1 LKKRR
6 IFAPSLDWSD
16 DHIRLD
22 KSQSHHIRDVLRLKI
37 GSCLDCF
44 DETGRVCETRIDGIK
59 DGIIY
64 LTILEMKSF
73 SQKAGN
79 GISLA
84 QSIVKS
90 NCMDLIIQKSA
101 ELGAVEIIPFISK
114 NSVIKLDEKR
124 KNTKIDR
131 WKKIAVEAVKQ
142 SGSPQIPF
150 INDIISLRE
159 LLELSSGYDMI
170 CIAHPYSERLDLDFK
185 IFQSEKILLVVGPEG
200 GFTDNEIEMLNN
212 LPNTFLWNF
221 HDNILRAETAAL
233 SALSILSYEMNKKD
247 GH

>member
-1 LKKRR
+1 MKKRR

-22 KSQSHHIRDVLRLKI
+22 KSQSHHVRDVLRLKI

-64 LTILEMKSF
+64 LTILEMKPF
-73 SQKAGN
+73 LQNAGT
-79 GISLA
+79 GVSLA

-90 NCMDLIIQKSA
+90 NSMDLIIQKAA
-101 ELGAVEIIPFISK
+101 ELGTVEIIPFISD

-124 KNTKIDR
+124 KNTKLDR
-131 WKKIAVEAVKQ
+131 WNKIAVEAVKQ
-142 SGSPQIPF
+142 SGASQIPV
-150 INDIISLRE
+150 INDIISLRG
-159 LLELSSGYDMI
+159 LLELSSGYETI
-170 CIAHPYSERLDLDFK
+170 CVAHPYSDNLDLNQK
-185 IFQSEKILLVVGPEG
+185 IHQTEKILLVIGPEG
-200 GFTDNEIEMLNN
+200 GFSDDEIKSLEVLQ
-212 LPNTFLWNF
+212 NTFLWRF
-221 HDNILRAETAAL
+221 HDNILRAETAAV

-247 GH
+247 A